1 MKIYPAVDILNGQAV
16 RLRQGR
22 KEDVTVYG
30 RPVDMARRWV
40 EAGTEWLHVVDLD
53 GAFEGKPRNHAAI
66 TEIAASFPKL
76 KIQVGGGLRDM
87 ATLESLFKAGV
98 SRAVLGT
105 SIVTDAVFSKNAL
118 ESWKERIA
126 IGIDARD
133 GIAKV
138 SGWTED
144 SKIGAIE
151 LARRLEDMG
160 ATVVIYT
167 DIARDGVLVGPNVP
181 ALQQMIDGTGL
192 NVIASGGVSKLDD
205 VKMLSAIKHPR
216 LDGVIIGKALY
227 EGLVDLKEILYLHR
241 GAVRGN

>member
-40 EAGTEWLHVVDLD
+40 DAGTEWLHVVDLD
-53 GAFEGKPRNHAAI
+53 GAFEGKPRNHGAI
-66 TEIAASFPKL
+66 AEIATAFPSL

-87 ATLESLFKAGV
+87 ATLENLFKAGV
-98 SRAVLGT
+98 RRAVLGT
-105 SIVTDAVFSKNAL
+105 SIVTDSAFSTEAL
-118 ESWKERIA
+118 KTWKDQIA

-133 GIAKV
+133 GVAKV
-138 SGWTED
+138 AGWTED
-144 SKIGAIE
+144 SKVGAID
-151 LARRLEDMG
+151 LARRLEDQG
-160 ATVVIYT
+160 ARLVIYT
-167 DIARDGVLVGPNVP
+167 DISRDGVLVGPNLP

-192 NVIASGGVSKLDD
+192 NVIASGGVSKIED
-205 VKMLSAIKHPR
+205 VRTLSEIKHAR

-227 EGLVDLKEILYLHR
+227 EGLVDLEEALKI
-241 GAVRGN
+241 GARTP

>member
-53 GAFEGKPRNHAAI
+53 GAFEGTPKNQDAI
-66 TEIAASFPKL
+66 AEIAASFPKL
-76 KIQVGGGLRDM
+76 KIQAGGGMRNM
-87 ATLESLFKAGV
+87 AALESVFQAGV
-98 SRAVLGT
+98 QRAVLGT
-105 SIVTDAVFSKNAL
+105 SIVTDSEFSNAAL
-118 ESWKERIA
+118 QTWKDRIA

-133 GIAKV
+133 GVAKV

-144 SKIGAIE
+144 SKVGAID
-151 LARRLEDMG
+151 LARRLEDQG
-160 ATVVIYT
+160 ARLVIYT
-167 DIARDGVLVGPNVP
+167 DISRDGVLVGPHIP
-181 ALQQMIDGTGL
+181 SLLQMIEGTGL

-205 VKMLSAIKHPR
+205 VRALSEVKHAR

-227 EGLVDLKEILYLHR
+227 EGLVNLKECLRI
-241 GAVRGN
+241 GAN